1 MPSETTVALMRE
13 LSIRGSNALEFSR
26 NMMLDEKIEYPKL
39 REALNHYVTNW
50 SDFTHAGLFSL
61 ACEAVG
67 GDSQEF
73 VPTQA
78 GLALMAAAFDLQ
90 DDIIDNSKT
99 KNGLQTVFGKYGL
112 DLTILLA
119 DAFLIKGY
127 TVFFDSIEEKS
138 PKKARDIMHLLK
150 NCFFEMGNAHATEI
164 SFRGQISLSEIE
176 CLSLVRNKAASIEAD
191 IHIAA
196 ILGGG
201 TKKQTDALAKY
212 GRNLGVLTT
221 LREEFIDIFEKEEL
235 EQKILIKR
243 LPIPIIYAMHDL
255 EIKGKLENIIQKNNL
270 TKKDINSLI
279 DLTFCSENVQ
289 KLKKNM
295 EDLADE
301 SLCLLHALNDNSATK
316 TLQSIVSSMLEDL
329 SS

>member
-1 MPSETTVALMRE
+1 MPSETTIALMRE
-13 LSIRGSNALEFSR
+13 LANRGNNALEFSR
-26 NMMLDEKIEYPKL
+26 KMMLDEKIEYPKL
-39 REALNHYVTNW
+39 REALIHYVTNW

-67 GDSQEF
+67 ADAQEF

-90 DDIIDNSKT
+90 DDILDNSKT
-99 KNGLQTVFGKYGL
+99 KNGLPTVFGKYGL

-138 PKKARDIMHLLK
+138 PKKARGIMLLLK
-150 NCFFEMGNAHATEI
+150 NCLFEMGNAHATEI
-164 SFRGQISLSEIE
+164 SFRGQINLSEEE
-176 CLSLVRNKAASIEAD
+176 CMSLVRNKAASIEAD

-201 TKKQTDALAKY
+201 TKKQADALAKY
-212 GRNLGVLTT
+212 GRNLGILTT

-243 LPIPIIYAMHDL
+243 LPIPIIYAMHDH
-255 EIKGKLENIIQKNNL
+255 EIKSKLENIIQKNIL
-270 TKKDINSLI
+270 TKKDTNSLI
-279 DLTFCSENVQ
+279 EVTFSSENVQ

-301 SLCLLHALNDNSATK
+301 SLCLLHALDDNSAAK
-316 TLQSIVSSMLEDL
+316 ALQNIVSSMLEDL
-329 SS
+329 YS